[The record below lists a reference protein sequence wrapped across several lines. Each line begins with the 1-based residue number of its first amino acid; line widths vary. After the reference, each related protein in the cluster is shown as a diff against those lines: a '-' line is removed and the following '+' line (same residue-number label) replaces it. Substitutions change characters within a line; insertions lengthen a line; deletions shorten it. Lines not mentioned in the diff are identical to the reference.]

1 MIFMLWTEKYRP
13 NEIMGIVGQSA
24 FCEDAFAFCKKNEM
38 PNILIHG
45 PQGTGK
51 TSAAIA
57 LGKDILQDEFDFN
70 FIEIN
75 ASDDRKL
82 ETVRTKIK
90 EFASTGIMGN
100 APFKICL
107 LDEIEGMTIDAQ
119 NALKRIMERY
129 ASNVRFIVTCN
140 DRNKIILPLQSRCA
154 NYFFGLI
161 DKDIILVTL
170 RRILKNEGL
179 EEPENLEKF
188 VVSFN
193 GDLRRCIGELQA
205 AMINGT
211 DLNLRI
217 EESLERWEG
226 LIKAIIASEQDVV
239 NDSLHSMIYEGMSV
253 KDICNGL
260 HDALLHGSYDR
271 AIKYKLLRIIGETEY
286 RSASMTPRV
295 VISWMIAQTL

>member
-1 MIFMLWTEKYRP
+1 MKV
-13 NEIMGIVGQSA
+13 NEIIGQTA
-24 FCEDAFAFCKKNEM
+24 FCEDAWAFCNKNEM
-38 PNILIHG
+38 PNILLHG

-51 TSAAIA
+51 TSAGIA
-57 LGKDILQDEFDFN
+57 LGRDILKDEFDFN
-70 FIEIN
+70 FLELN

-90 EFASTGIMGN
+90 EFASTGKMGES
-100 APFKICL
+100 PFKVCL

-129 ASNVRFIVTCN
+129 SNNVRFIVTAN

-154 NYFFGLI
+154 NYFFSLI
-161 DKDIILVTL
+161 DKDLILLYL

-193 GDLRRCIGELQA
+193 GDLRRCLTELQA

-217 EESLERWEG
+217 EESLERWSG
-226 LIKAIIASEQDVV
+226 LIKAINANEQDVV
-239 NDSLHSMIYEGMSV
+239 NDSLHSMIYEGVSV

-260 HDALLHGSYDR
+260 HDAVLHGNYDR
-271 AIKYKLLRIIGETEY
+271 GIKYKLLRIIGETEY
-286 RSASMTPRV
+286 RSKSMTPRV

>member
-1 MIFMLWTEKYRP
+1 MLWTEKYRP
-13 NEIMGIVGQSA
+13 NEIMDIVGQTA
-24 FCEDAFAFCKKNEM
+24 FCEDANAFSLVKDM
-38 PNILIHG
+38 PNILLHG

-51 TSAAIA
+51 TSAGIA
-57 LGKDILQDEFDFN
+57 LGKSILKDEFDFN
-70 FIEIN
+70 FLEVN

-90 EFASTGIMGN
+90 EFASTGKMGD

-129 ASNVRFIVTCN
+129 ASNIRFIVTAN

-154 NYFFGLI
+154 SYFFGLI
-161 DKDIILVTL
+161 DRDIILMRL

-193 GDLRRCIGELQA
+193 GDLRRCISELQA
-205 AMINGT
+205 AMINGA
-211 DLNLRI
+211 DLNLKL
-217 EESLERWEG
+217 EESLERWSG
-226 LIKAIIASEQDVV
+226 LIKAIIANEQDVV
-239 NDSLHSMIYEGMSV
+239 NDSLHSMIYEGASV

-260 HDALLHGSYDR
+260 HDAVLHGKYDR
-271 AIKYKLLRIIGETEY
+271 AMKYKLLRIIGETEY
-286 RSASMTPRV
+286 RSTSMTPKV

>member
-1 MIFMLWTEKYRP
+1 MLWTEKYRP
-13 NEIMGIVGQSA
+13 SGIIDIIGQTA
-24 FCEDAFAFCKKNEM
+24 FCEDAKAFTNKNEM
-38 PNILIHG
+38 PNLLIHG
-45 PQGTGK
+45 PAGTGK
-51 TSAAIA
+51 TSAGIA
-57 LGKDILQDEFDFN
+57 LARDILKEEFAFN
-70 FIEIN
+70 FIEVN

-90 EFASTGIMGN
+90 EFASTGKMGDS
-100 APFKICL
+100 PFKICL

-119 NALKRIMERY
+119 NALKRVMERY
-129 ASNVRFIVTCN
+129 SDNVRFIVTAN
-140 DRNKIILPLQSRCA
+140 NRNKIILPLQSRCA

-161 DKDIILVTL
+161 DKDLILVML

-179 EEPENLEKF
+179 EEPQNLEKF
-188 VVSFN
+188 VISFN

-211 DLNLRI
+211 DLNLKL
-217 EESLERWEG
+217 EESLERWSG
-226 LIKAIIASEQDVV
+226 LIKAINVNEQDVV
-239 NDSLHSMIYEGMSV
+239 NDSLHSMIYEGVSV

-260 HDALLHGSYDR
+260 HDAVLNGSYDR

-286 RSASMTPRV
+286 RSTSMTPKV